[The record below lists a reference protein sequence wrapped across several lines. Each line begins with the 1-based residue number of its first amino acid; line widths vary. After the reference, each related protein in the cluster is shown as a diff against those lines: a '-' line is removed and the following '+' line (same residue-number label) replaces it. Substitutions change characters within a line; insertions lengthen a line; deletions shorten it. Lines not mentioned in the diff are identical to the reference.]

1 MLSNRALMKKF
12 ERLLNKKNRI
22 VMQQQN
28 VNTEESGSTMSTNDL
43 ENKINKKNYN
53 LRSVKKARL
62 QEEFKK
68 KELEHFLKT
77 VEDETLK
84 EMESDENKI
93 YLENTAAIVN
103 ITKINKVIHNF
114 VHEPNKIQLDLLS
127 KIITE
132 NLEKNYHFGPK
143 TFTI

>member
-28 VNTEESGSTMSTNDL
+28 VNTDESGSTMSTNDL
-43 ENKINKKNYN
+43 ENNINKKNYN

-93 YLENTAAIVN
+93 YVENTAAIVN